1 MLTQASDYR
10 YCTPIA
16 AGIKGSVLPMVDG
29 TGAACVNRY
38 EDIAFLV
45 EAARERRDWNRGRF
59 YGTPDYANVASQ
71 FERPEGVVARGG
83 GSNFANSALNQL
95 VSFFKAEPS
104 FMSPGYHSGT
114 FLPHD
119 WRAGIYP
126 VYAISDHAQSL
137 DLAINAFFSGVSPIP
152 RQCSAV
158 SGVPLPLE
166 CGTLRAIHAD
176 AASMK
181 RVMFQTN
188 GQPISN
194 ASFDD
199 AQFHGNSATHIVV
212 LREPDSGSVST
223 AAYSRYYHSTISGDT
238 GYYDNPASWT
248 FFIRKPFYKNPIT
261 GNPYYQSLTA
271 HINFVCEYSYDLGNN
286 TGVSVF
292 DQTML
297 VPGMS
302 VAVAAFDTDHFAAK
316 FTIDFTTSLLRGYLG
331 MFIQELQR
339 NPPYN
344 GTLTMAQVAVGGD
357 IFLDTGVIELPS
369 TVPDSA

>member
-45 EAARERRDWNRGRF
+45 EAARERRDWNYGRP
-59 YGTPDYANVASQ
+59 YGNPAYANVASR

-83 GSNFANSALNQL
+83 GSNFAKSALNQL
-95 VSFFKAEPS
+95 VSFFKTEDS
-104 FMSPGYHSGT
+104 FMSPDYMSGT

-119 WRAGIYP
+119 WRAGTRP
-126 VYAISDHAQSL
+126 VYAISDQAGHL
-137 DLAINAFFSGVSPIP
+137 DAAINAFFSGVQPIP
-152 RQCSAV
+152 RQCSAI
-158 SGVPLPLE
+158 SSVPRPLE

-181 RVMFQTN
+181 RVMFRTN
-188 GQPISN
+188 GQPISRVP
-194 ASFDD
+194 FDD
-199 AQFHGNSATHIVV
+199 AQFHGNRASHIVV

-223 AAYSRYYHSTISGDT
+223 AAYSRYEYSVIQEEAS
-238 GYYDNPASWT
+238 YYDNPASWT

-261 GNPYYQSLTA
+261 GSPYYQSLTA
-271 HINFVCEYSYDLGNN
+271 HINFVCEYSYDLENN
-286 TGVSVF
+286 TGVSVI

-297 VPGMS
+297 VPGAS
-302 VAVAAFDTDHFAAK
+302 VPVEAFDTDHFGAK

-331 MFIQELQR
+331 MFILELQR

-344 GTLTMAQVAVGGD
+344 GTLTAAQVEVGD

-369 TVPDSA
+369 TVPSI